1 MEHQKIRSLIIDDDP
16 FMISILQDLLMD
28 EFDDI
33 EIIGL
38 AGNGNEGILKI
49 KETKPDLIF
58 LDVEMH
64 DMTGFEMLQT
74 IKKQDFHTIFVT
86 SYDHYA
92 LKALR
97 MNALDYL
104 VKPIKLD
111 ELKQAV
117 NKYRLKAK
125 KSQRNATIKQTLS
138 NLENLVLNILPED
151 IAREIQVNGS
161 SKSKRF
167 ELATV
172 LFADIKG
179 FTKYAELYSPE
190 ELVEELNLYYSAFD
204 QLSEKFGVEKIKTI
218 GDCYMATGGVPI
230 ANKSNPMDIVKFA
243 FAMRDYNRKVKDTK
257 LKLGKS
263 AFDFRIGI
271 HSGPVVAGIVGI
283 KKFAYDI
290 WGDTVNIASRLE
302 ECGESDKINISG
314 STYALLKSL
323 KELKFIPRGFIETKG
338 KGQMEMFFVEQS

>member
-16 FMISILQDLLMD
+16 FMTSILNDLLMD
-28 EFDDI
+28 KFSDI
-33 EIIGL
+33 EIVGI
-38 AGNGNEGILKI
+38 ADNGKEGILKI
-49 KETKPDLIF
+49 KELKPELIF

-74 IKKQDFHTIFVT
+74 FKEQDFHTIFVT

-104 VKPIKLD
+104 VKPIQLD
-111 ELKQAV
+111 EMKQAI

-125 KSQRNATIKQTLS
+125 KSQRNDTIKQTLS
-138 NLENLVLNILPED
+138 DLEKLILNILPQE
-151 IAREIQVNGS
+151 IAREIQLEGS

-167 ELATV
+167 ELATI

-179 FTKYAELYSPE
+179 FTKFAEQYSPE

-218 GDCYMATGGVPI
+218 GDAYMATGGVPI
-230 ANKSNPMDIVKFA
+230 ANQSNPLDTVKFA
-243 FAMRDYNRKVKDTK
+243 FAMRNYIRKVKVQK
-257 LKLGKS
+257 SKSGKS

-271 HSGPVVAGIVGI
+271 HSGPIVAGIVGI

-302 ECGESDKINISG
+302 ERGEPDKINISS
-314 STYALLKSL
+314 STYELLKSSR
-323 KELKFIPRGFIETKG
+323 ELKFIPRGFIETKG